1 MSTYNYKP
9 GLGLAA
15 AYQVS
20 SKPWVKGGLDASASP
35 TVTFPNVT
43 SWVVISNSH
52 ANNSCKVGFSAAGVA
67 GTNYITVPANSM
79 SPRLELK
86 LTAIHLAGSST
97 SVDIL
102 AGLTYIEPEEID
114 NAAVSPS
121 GNNWAGSPGALV
133 G

>member
-20 SKPWVKGGLDASASP
+20 SKPWVSGSINPAVTS

-43 SWVVISNSH
+43 SWVVVSNNS
-52 ANNSCKVGFSAAGVA
+52 AGSCKVGFSTAGVS
-67 GTNYITVPANSM
+67 GSNYITVPANSM

-86 LTAIHLAGSST
+86 LTAVHLAGT
-97 SVDIL
+97 ATDVDIL
-102 AGLTYIEPEEID
+102 AGLTYIASEQID
-114 NAAVSPS
+114 NPSVSPS
-121 GNNWAGSPGALV
+121 GSNWSGSLGALV

>member
-20 SKPWVKGGLDASASP
+20 SKPWVSGSINPAVTS
-35 TVTFPNVT
+35 TVIFPNVT
-43 SWVVISNSH
+43 SWVVVT
-52 ANNSCKVGFSAAGVA
+52 NNHTTLTCRVGFSAAGVA
-67 GTNYITVPANSM
+67 GTNYITVPPGTM

-86 LTAIHLAGSST
+86 LTAIHLAGPST
-97 SVDIL
+97 TVDIL

-114 NAAVSPS
+114 NPSVSPS

>member
-1 MSTYNYKP
+1 MATYNYKP

-20 SKPWVKGGLDASASP
+20 AKPWVKGGLDASSNV
-35 TVTFPNVT
+35 TLTFPNVT
-43 SWVVISNSH
+43 SWVVISNTH
-52 ANNSCKVGFSAAGVA
+52 ANLTCRVGFSAAGAA
-67 GTNYITVPANSM
+67 GNNYITIPANSM

-86 LTAIHLAGSST
+86 LTELYLDGDST
-97 SVDIL
+97 TVDVL
-102 AGLTYIEPEEID
+102 AGLTYIQPEEI
-114 NAAVSPS
+114 NNPSVSPD

>member
-20 SKPWVKGGLDASASP
+20 SKPWVSGSINPAVTS